1 MNQQPRLV
9 RVTLVKDENFLKI
22 KETLTRIGIASKKD
36 NTLYQSCHILHK
48 RGNFYIPHF
57 KEMFL
62 LDGKEANL
70 EASDIGRRNT
80 IIDLLVQWS
89 LVQVVDPTEILD
101 PRAPISTIKIV
112 SFRDKTNWILVPK
125 YTVGKKVNTNK

>member
-9 RVTLVKDENFLKI
+9 KVTLVKDENFLKI

-48 RGNFYIPHF
+48 RGDFYIPHF

-70 EASDIGRRNT
+70 EESDIGRRNT
-80 IIDLLVQWS
+80 IIDLLVQWK
-89 LVQVVDPTEILD
+89 LITVVEPESILS
-101 PRAPISTIKIV
+101 PRAPISGIKVV
-112 SFRDKTNWILVPK
+112 SFKDKANWTLVAK
-125 YTVGKKVNTNK
+125 YTVGKKR

>member
-9 RVTLVKDENFLKI
+9 KVTLVKDENFLKI
-22 KETLTRIGIASKKD
+22 KETLTRIGIASKRD
-36 NTLYQSCHILHK
+36 NILYQSCHILHK
-48 RGNFYIPHF
+48 RGDFYIPHF

-80 IIDLLVQWS
+80 IIDLLVQWK
-89 LVQVVDPTEILD
+89 LVRVVDPEDILT
-101 PRAPISTIKIV
+101 PRAPISGIKVV
-112 SFRDKTNWILVPK
+112 SFKDKTNWTLVAK
-125 YTVGKKVNTNK
+125 YTVGKKR